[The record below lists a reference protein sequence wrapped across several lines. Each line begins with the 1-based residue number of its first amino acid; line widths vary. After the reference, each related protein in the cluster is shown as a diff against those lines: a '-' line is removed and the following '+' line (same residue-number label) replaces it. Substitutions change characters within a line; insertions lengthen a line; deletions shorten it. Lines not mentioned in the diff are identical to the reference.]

1 MRSEFDTHRASQAL
15 PAPGLEGV
23 RPRSWTAALAAGV
36 LLSILLGVSVVR
48 LPPLMVVG
56 AVAALLSGYLILRYP
71 FIGLLL
77 YTIVYM
83 WSPGQLYPALA
94 PLRLERAVGALALVG
109 LVVQR
114 YREQGTLS
122 LDRQTVSRL
131 LAWVVLCVAIS
142 IPFAYWRSG
151 AVVGLVDFLKLGV
164 WYLLVAHLL
173 ESRLRYRLFVLVFFG
188 AIGKQTLD
196 ALRAYF
202 GGNTMFAQ
210 GIDRLVGQSY
220 AAGDPNHMAATCAAT
235 LPILLLLAFE
245 RRLRWYRMLPAAGVV
260 LLTVTLSLTGSRSGF
275 LALLAM
281 LLYLW
286 ARSRRRVVTG
296 LVGAVVVAAGLTLL
310 PEQYKTRYSTITAE
324 ERDASSEGRI
334 EAWKKG
340 VRMLADRPLNGVG
353 INCFSSASALGYSNE
368 FHRSWLQS
376 HSLYVQVPSEIGLI
390 GAVLFFAYIIA
401 MFRLASRSR
410 RGMLSRRDEFWFE
423 ETVLR
428 AIPAGLVALLVA
440 GIFGHS
446 FMRYTWYVY
455 GAMIVATV
463 RMQTDRARHD
473 LTRG

>member
-1 MRSEFDTHRASQAL
+1 MRR
-15 PAPGLEGV
+15 
-23 RPRSWTAALAAGV
+23 WTAALAVGIS
-36 LLSILLGVSVVR
+36 LSVCLGVTVVR

-56 AVAALLSGYLILRYP
+56 AVAALVSGYVVLRYP
-71 FIGLLL
+71 FIGLLC

-83 WSPGQLYPALA
+83 WRPGELYPPLA
-94 PLRLERAVGALALVG
+94 PLRLERVVGALPLVALV
-109 LVVQR
+109 VHR
-114 YREQGTLS
+114 YREQGILS
-122 LDRQTVSRL
+122 LDRQTLSRL
-131 LAWVVLCVAIS
+131 LAAVALAVAIS
-142 IPFAYWRSG
+142 VPFAYWRS
-151 AVVGLVDFLKLGV
+151 AAMDGLVNFLKLAV

-173 ESRLRYRLFVLVFFG
+173 ASPARYRWFALVYFG
-188 AIGKQTLD
+188 AIGKLSFD
-196 ALRAYF
+196 AVRSYF
-202 GGNTMFAQ
+202 SGNVMYAQ
-210 GIDRLVGQSY
+210 GIDRLVGQND
-220 AAGDPNHMAATCAAT
+220 AAGDPNHLAATCAAS

-245 RRLRWYRMLPAAGVV
+245 RRFRWYRMLPAAGVV

-296 LVGAVVVAAGLTLL
+296 LVGAVVVAGGLTVL

-324 ERDASSEGRI
+324 ERDASSQGRI

-340 VRMLADRPLNGVG
+340 VRMAADRPLTGVG
-353 INCFSSASALGYSNE
+353 IGCFPTASALAYSPE
-368 FHRSWLQS
+368 FHQSWLQS

-401 MFRLASRSR
+401 MFRLAARSR
-410 RGMLSRRDEFWFE
+410 KAMLSRRDEFWFE

-440 GIFGHS
+440 GVFGHS

-463 RMQTDRARHD
+463 RMQANRAP
-473 LTRG
+473 